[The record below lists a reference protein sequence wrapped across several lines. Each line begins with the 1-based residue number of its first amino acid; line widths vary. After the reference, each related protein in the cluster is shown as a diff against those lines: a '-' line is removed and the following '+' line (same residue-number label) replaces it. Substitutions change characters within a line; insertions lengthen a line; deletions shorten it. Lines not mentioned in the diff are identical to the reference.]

1 MNNNIFCI
9 YGVGGCG
16 RSIMP
21 ILKEKINNKDQI
33 IFIDDNYKNQTCN
46 GIRVYKLK
54 DLKKKTEYL
63 RVSIAISDINI
74 RKKLSKKLSAK
85 NFNTLISSQSL
96 LLDNTKIG
104 KGTII
109 SPFCTIGSNTN
120 IGKHVLI
127 NLYSYIEH
135 DCNVGNFV
143 TISPGVK
150 CNGNVIIEDDVF
162 IGSGAI
168 IGNGTSTNPLVI
180 GKGSIIGAGAV
191 VLKSLPRYSK
201 IVSLPPKKIHI

>member
-1 MNNNIFCI
+1 MNSIFCI
-9 YGVGGCG
+9 YGAGGCG

-21 ILKEKINNKDQI
+21 ILKEKINDKNQI
-33 IFIDDNYKNQTCN
+33 IFIDDNYKKKTCN
-46 GIRVYKLK
+46 GVRVYKFAE
-54 DLKKKTEYL
+54 LKKKINFL
-63 RVSIAISDINI
+63 KVFIAISDIKI
-74 RKKLSKKLSAK
+74 RKKLSKKLFAK
-85 NFNTLISSQSL
+85 NFDSLISSQSL

-104 KGTII
+104 NGTII

-135 DCNVGNFV
+135 DCDVGNFV

-168 IGNGTSTNPLVI
+168 IGNGTSAKPLVI

-191 VLKSLPRYSK
+191 VLKSLTKYSK